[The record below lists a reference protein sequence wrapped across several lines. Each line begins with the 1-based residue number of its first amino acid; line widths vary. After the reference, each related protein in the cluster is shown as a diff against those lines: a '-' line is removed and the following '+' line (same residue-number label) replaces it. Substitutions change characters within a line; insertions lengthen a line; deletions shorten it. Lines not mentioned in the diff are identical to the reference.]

1 MILFKKFLFQS
12 IFTYRYIITTPEA
25 VVMAAFET
33 NIWIGLLLNIYTV
46 PENEHFKRIILQV
59 YKTFG
64 TFLFIKNYDIDLK
77 F

>member
-1 MILFKKFLFQS
+1 
-12 IFTYRYIITTPEA
+12 
-25 VVMAAFET
+25 MAAFET

-64 TFLFIKNYDIDLK
+64 TFIFIKNYDIDLK